1 MLVKDVVLPAG
12 VRLPLGE
19 VRGHHDAAHRGDQAA
34 RREHHQQEPA
44 PTSPLVTQCTAGM
57 FLRKC

>member
-1 MLVKDVVLPAG
+1 MLIEDVVLPAG
-12 VRLPLGE
+12 VRLPLRE

-44 PTSPLVTQCTAGM
+44 APVL
-57 FLRKC
+57 